1 MSSPKLL
8 DLVRTVARVK
18 HFSLKTE
25 DAYANWIKRFILFHH
40 KRHPNE
46 MAENEIRQFLAH
58 LAVDL
63 HVSAS
68 TQTGIELLVLFR
80 VTRGRPL
87 FSEHTR
93 RSTRITRTNTN
104 KNQRL
109 IRVLTQSQPWMVF
122 RLFCAKATRQILEV
136 D

>member
-63 HVSAS
+63 HVSA
-68 TQTGIELLVLFR
+68 
-80 VTRGRPL
+80 
-87 FSEHTR
+87 
-93 RSTRITRTNTN
+93 
-104 KNQRL
+104 
-109 IRVLTQSQPWMVF
+109 
-122 RLFCAKATRQILEV
+122 
-136 D
+136 